1 MKVKGIYAGICSSA
15 GLLASIVA
23 ITGISIKDI
32 VDTYGNKKKISTL
45 CDEIEVLDRQLEY
58 YNSIDEYTMING
70 EGSKVD
76 PATVLDYHPLIEQMK
91 ALHDDYY
98 FVDLITYMDFSGY
111 NVEEQDIH
119 TSTEWFFR
127 MEYEQQ
133 AEILSHMFVEFE
145 PLTYRLANGYRY
157 TADMIDYGDHVEY
170 TNIKAEATEVEEKT
184 VYVFDCVQTESETP
198 FGLKPITH
206 KNKDMLF
213 PKLNI

>member
-1 MKVKGIYAGICSSA
+1 MKVKGVYAEICCSV
-15 GLLASIVA
+15 GLLASIVT
-23 ITGISIKDI
+23 ITGIPIKDI
-32 VDTYGNKKKISTL
+32 IDTYGNKKKISTL
-45 CDEIEVLDRQLEY
+45 CDEIEILDRQLEY
-58 YNSIDEYTMING
+58 YNSLDEYTMING

-76 PATVLDYHPLIEQMK
+76 PATVLDYHPLIEQME

-98 FVDLITYMDFSGY
+98 FIDLITYMDFS
-111 NVEEQDIH
+111 DIH

-145 PLTYRLANGYRY
+145 PRTYRLANGYQY

-170 TNIKAEATEVEEKT
+170 TNVKAEATEVEERT
-184 VYVFDCVQTESETP
+184 AYVFGCVQTGSETP
-198 FGLKPITH
+198 FGLKQITH